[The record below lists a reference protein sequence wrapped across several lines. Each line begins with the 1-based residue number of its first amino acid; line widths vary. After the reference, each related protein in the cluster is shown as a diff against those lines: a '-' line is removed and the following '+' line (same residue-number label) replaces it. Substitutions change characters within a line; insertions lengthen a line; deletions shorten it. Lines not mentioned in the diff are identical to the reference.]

1 MGNFRATK
9 RAKIHGSLGVGG
21 PWTELLELSWD
32 DPFGVTLTK
41 ETHTISETT
50 IGFVKLEILE
60 YENYSPALSYLRPLT
75 GNKAISFYI
84 IHALPVASTN
94 SKFFGIVGSLSIT
107 ADCTSGC
114 SVFARKNGQKSSM
127 CAQTECSASGRRR
140 RRSTDLQYQMDQIE
154 KRYEPHFGQIISSE
168 GVTPDNSHFEYN
180 SIF

>member
-1 MGNFRATK
+1 MGDFRATK

-75 GNKAISFYI
+75 GSKAISFYI
-84 IHALPVASTN
+84 IHALSIASTN

-168 GVTPDNSHFEYN
+168 RVTPDNSHFEYN